1 MTLLMFME
9 GQLIKLPIYTV
20 SCSHISGKFQFSCS
34 TCTLGLQVQCRSSQL
49 HISHKTCIQLCIDGL
64 FYSGSILKQSLF
76 LCPSSSTH
84 RFSFSPILNQN
95 LRCFKVRCYRNP
107 VESLK
112 VCTVE
117 FYLFWRN
124 CKLFQEILLL
134 TFLSWSNIK

>member
-84 RFSFSPILNQN
+84 TWLAWICSFFLLSNHLSPG
-95 LRCFKVRCYRNP
+95 
-107 VESLK
+107 
-112 VCTVE
+112 
-117 FYLFWRN
+117 LFWFYPHPYIGIV
-124 CKLFQEILLL
+124 LVV
-134 TFLSWSNIK
+134 FLDSDYALCTGS